1 MSIRIFEKS
10 LRIQQIPRRSCFY
23 GGKNASVSMQGGK
36 KSKALKLRARM
47 LMRTKVSMHVETV
60 VLMGK
65 TVTRS
70 KSHVD
75 LGLDVEDY
83 YKIKDAE
90 KEKE

>member
-1 MSIRIFEKS
+1 MPKE
-10 LRIQQIPRRSCFY
+10 
-23 GGKNASVSMQGGK
+23 ND
-36 KSKALKLRARM
+36 
-47 LMRTKVSMHVETV
+47 VETV

-90 KEKE
+90 NKKGK

>member
-1 MSIRIFEKS
+1 MIKMCV
-10 LRIQQIPRRSCFY
+10 LL
-23 GGKNASVSMQGGK
+23 KNTRQKMCVP
-36 KSKALKLRARM
+36 
-47 LMRTKVSMHVETV
+47 TKMPLHVETV

-90 KEKE
+90 KEQE

>member
-1 MSIRIFEKS
+1 MIMICVLFQDTRQ
-10 LRIQQIPRRSCFY
+10 RTC
-23 GGKNASVSMQGGK
+23 VST
-36 KSKALKLRARM
+36 AV
-47 LMRTKVSMHVETV
+47 TTHIETV

-83 YKIKDAE
+83 YKIRDAE
-90 KEKE
+90 KEQE